1 MTCAAGT
8 QKDAFR
14 CPATDHSKAP
24 NGFTTVAQQTPD
36 SLPAG
41 AARRRRQGLQR
52 TGCPETPEKRR
63 RPQRPQAGE
72 RVKRWNRRLFYA
84 RGVMRMFG
92 GALCSRL
99 CRGTRRKCDGRDD
112 ADRTSPLRGHGI
124 GAARR
129 IRHACKAQQGD
140 GRSAA
145 GRCTACP
152 KQQAKKEGVMLCQHN
167 PLKFMVGRAR
177 FERATLCLKGRY
189 STY

>member
-1 MTCAAGT
+1 MPPSRPSLFRADSGPGGPAVMTCAAGT

-99 CRGTRRKCDGRDD
+99 CRGTRRKCDGRD
-112 ADRTSPLRGHGI
+112 ADRPPPSEGTESARHDESGMRARHNKETGEALP
-124 GAARR
+124 GAAQ
-129 IRHACKAQQGD
+129 HAQNSRQ
-140 GRSAA
+140 
-145 GRCTACP
+145 
-152 KQQAKKEGVMLCQHN
+152 KK
-167 PLKFMVGRAR
+167 
-177 FERATLCLKGRY
+177 KG
-189 STY
+189 SCFASITP

>member
-1 MTCAAGT
+1 MPPSRPSLFRGDSGPGGPAVMTCAAGT

-24 NGFTTVAQQTPD
+24 NGFTTAAQQTPD

-112 ADRTSPLRGHGI
+112 ADRPPPQRARNRRGTTNPACVQGTTRRREKRCRALHSMPKTAGKKRRGH
-124 GAARR
+124 ALPA
-129 IRHACKAQQGD
+129 
-140 GRSAA
+140 
-145 GRCTACP
+145 
-152 KQQAKKEGVMLCQHN
+152 
-167 PLKFMVGRAR
+167 
-177 FERATLCLKGRY
+177 
-189 STY
+189 